1 MTTQDSIVVV
11 RDHPAPRPQQ
21 KKRKE
26 HKQTNKK
33 FIIAKDFD
41 SENNK

>member
-11 RDHPAPRPQQ
+11 CDPTT
-21 KKRKE
+21 KN
-26 HKQTNKK
+26 KQTNQPTNKK
-33 FIIAKDFD
+33 FITAKDFD

>member
-11 RDHPAPRPQQ
+11 RDPSPP
-21 KKRKE
+21 KKKQTN
-26 HKQTNKK
+26 KQTNKK